1 MPGGKHILIGVTGGI
16 AAYKIATAIRL
27 FVKEGAEVRV
37 IMTPHAKDFITPLTL
52 ATLSGNP
59 VFTDFFDP
67 ENGNWNSHV
76 GLALWADVFLI
87 APATANTIA
96 KMATGVA
103 DNLLL
108 TTYLSARCPVFIAP
122 AMDMDM
128 LAHPA
133 TTDNLET
140 MRKRGHHIIDAGSG
154 FLASGLSGKGRM
166 AEPEEIVEAVTGF
179 LSKKKRYKPLTG
191 LKVMINAG
199 PTIEPIDPVRFL
211 SNYSTGRMGIALADA
226 AAAMGAGVTLVL
238 GPVSLSPKNSA
249 VKVINVTT
257 AESMA
262 EASVTH
268 FRDCDIAILSAAVAD
283 FSPVETSGKKIKR
296 GEEDLVLRL
305 RPTKD
310 IAAELGRM
318 KKDSQILAGFA
329 LETHSGIEHARAKL
343 ERKNLDLVVLNMSN
357 EEGSGFGHDTNRITI
372 IDKNNNIDK
381 FELKSKDEAA
391 RDILEKIVKMMGSS
405 V

>member
-16 AAYKIATAIRL
+16 AAYKVATVVRL
-27 FVKEGAEVRV
+27 LVKEGAEVRV
-37 IMTPHAKDFITPLTL
+37 IMTPHAKDFITPLTF

-76 GLALWADVFLI
+76 GLALWADVFLV

-96 KMATGVA
+96 KMASGVA

-133 TTDNLET
+133 TVANIET
-140 MRKRGHHIIDAGSG
+140 MRGRGHHIIDAVSG

-166 AEPEEIVEAVTGF
+166 AEPEEIVKVVTDF
-179 LSKKKRYKPLTG
+179 LSKKKRHEPLTG

-199 PTIEPIDPVRFL
+199 PTVEPIDPVRFL

-226 AAAMGAGVTLVL
+226 AADMGADVTLVL
-238 GPVSLSPKNSA
+238 GPVSLSPRHSSI
-249 VKVINVTT
+249 KVVNVTT
-257 AESMA
+257 AASMA
-262 EASVTH
+262 EASISH
-268 FRDCDIAILSAAVAD
+268 FKECDIAILSAAVAD
-283 FSPVETSGKKIKR
+283 FSPAETAVNKIKR
-296 GEEDLVLRL
+296 GEEDLILRL

-310 IAAELGRM
+310 IAAELGKIKR
-318 KKDSQILAGFA
+318 DNQILAGFA
-329 LETHSGIEHARAKL
+329 LETHSGPEHAMAKL
-343 ERKNLDLVVLNMSN
+343 KKKNLDLVVLNMSN

-372 IDKNNNIDK
+372 IDRNNNIDK

-391 RDILEKIVKMMGSS
+391 RDILDKIVKMTGARL
-405 V
+405 